1 MKQNQVNVD
10 TKQDQFQEE
19 VYQTVQNLSKEMN
32 EAFVM
37 MHKIGDQERK
47 SNMSQTSG
55 NKNNS
60 KEINQ

>member
-47 SNMSQTSG
+47 SNSSMS
-55 NKNNS
+55 
-60 KEINQ
+60 